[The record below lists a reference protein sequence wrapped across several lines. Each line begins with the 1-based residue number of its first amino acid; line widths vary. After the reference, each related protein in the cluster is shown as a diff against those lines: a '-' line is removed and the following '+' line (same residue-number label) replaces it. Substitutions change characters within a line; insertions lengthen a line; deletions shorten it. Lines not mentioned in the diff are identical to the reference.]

1 MQIMF
6 TDRTVSISDFKKN
19 PASVLRVAG
28 QHPVAVMSH
37 NKPVFYMVEPKLF
50 EAMLEEISDHE
61 LRETVLSRLAEK
73 AHAIEVDI
81 DQI

>member
-6 TDRTVSISDFKKN
+6 TDRTVSMSDFKKN
-19 PASVLRVAG
+19 PAAVLRAAD

-37 NKPVFYMVEPKLF
+37 NKPAFYMVEPKLF
-50 EAMLEEISDHE
+50 EAMLEEISEHE
-61 LRETVLSRLAEK
+61 LRQTVLSRLAER
-73 AHAIEVDI
+73 ARALEVDV

>member
-6 TDRTVSISDFKKN
+6 TDRTVSMSDFKKN
-19 PASVLRVAG
+19 PAAVLRVAD

-37 NKPVFYMVEPKLF
+37 NKPAFYMVEPKLF

-61 LRETVLSRLAEK
+61 LRQTVLARLAEK

>member
-19 PASVLRVAG
+19 PAAVLRTAG

-37 NKPVFYMVEPKLF
+37 NKPAFYMVEPKLF

-61 LRETVLSRLAEK
+61 IRQTVLARLAEK
-73 AHAIEVDI
+73 AHAIEVAI